1 MDTINQKSQTHEEKI
16 KKHLIMYEGWTCDS
30 ASDLPLGAQPGPAEL
45 DHGILIK
52 NIKLRWTICSRASND
67 TNMPK

>member
-1 MDTINQKSQTHEEKI
+1 
-16 KKHLIMYEGWTCDS
+16 MYKGWTCDS
-30 ASDLPLGAQPGPAEL
+30 ASDLPLGTQPGPAEL

-52 NIKLRWTICSRASND
+52 NIKPRWTICPRASND